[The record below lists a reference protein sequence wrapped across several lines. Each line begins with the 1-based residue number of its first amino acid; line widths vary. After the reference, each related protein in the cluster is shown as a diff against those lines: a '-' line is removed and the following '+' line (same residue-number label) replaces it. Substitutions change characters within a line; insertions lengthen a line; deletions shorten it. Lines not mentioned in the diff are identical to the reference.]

1 MKIALLFFLLP
12 VICYSQES
20 RMDDWAFTLKG
31 KSGFLA
37 AHRGTMG
44 HLAKDRL
51 FAGELSFSKRMRS
64 KNWSEEY
71 KNPYVGATLY
81 GSNLGNKEILGYGF
95 GAYGFIE
102 FPWSRSEK
110 HVFTC
115 KLGAGLGGV
124 TKVYDVAKN
133 PKNVPMSTYLN
144 AVICLGI
151 QGRWYIKPQHALF
164 YSLDMT
170 HFSNGSSKVPNLG
183 VNMPFIGLG
192 YEYTFK
198 KKEYTGLEL
207 TQFERVPFF
216 KSWNVSIV
224 GIVSDKQ
231 IFPTGGRRYPV
242 YALSG
247 MLYKQFKPKVG
258 MEIALDII
266 SKQSITY
273 YREYIPKTQWDILQ
287 VGGFLGY
294 NIPLDKFRFLIGM
307 GAYIKDRYQPD
318 AMFYHRV
325 GMRYQCKNGLLL
337 NLVLKSHWAKA
348 DYIEYGVG
356 YTFNY
361 KTRYHAKK

>member
-1 MKIALLFFLLP
+1 MKIVLLFFLLP
-12 VICYSQES
+12 FFCCSQEGETDEWILS
-20 RMDDWAFTLKG
+20 FKG

-51 FAGELSFSKRMRS
+51 FAGELSFTKRVRS
-64 KNWSEEY
+64 KDWSNEY
-71 KNPYVGATLY
+71 RNPYAGVTLY

-102 FPWSRSEK
+102 FPWTRGEK
-110 HVFTC
+110 HVFTS
-115 KLGAGLGGV
+115 KLGAGLGMV
-124 TKVYDVAKN
+124 TKVYSKDEN

-144 AVICLGI
+144 AIICLGI
-151 QGRWYIKPQHALF
+151 QGRWYVKPQHALI

-198 KKEYTGLEL
+198 KKEHID
-207 TQFERVPFF
+207 QKPAAFEYVPFF
-216 KSWNVSIV
+216 KSWNVSVV
-224 GIVSDKQ
+224 GILSDKQ
-231 IFPTGGRRYPV
+231 IFPTGGKRYPV
-242 YALSG
+242 YGLSG

-266 SKQSITY
+266 SKQSIMH
-273 YREYIPKTQWDILQ
+273 YRDYIPKTQWSILQ
-287 VGGFLGY
+287 IGAFVGY
-294 NIPLDKFRFLIGM
+294 NIPLDKFRFVIGM
-307 GAYIKDRYQPD
+307 GTYVKDRYNPD
-318 AMFYHRV
+318 ALFYHRV
-325 GMRYQCKNGLLL
+325 GMRYQCRNGLLL

-361 KTRYHAKK
+361 KSRYAK

>member
-1 MKIALLFFLLP
+1 MRIALLIFLLP
-12 VICYSQES
+12 LFCFSQEPKI
-20 RMDDWAFTLKG
+20 DDWNVSLKG

-64 KNWSEEY
+64 KDWSEEY
-71 KNPYVGATLY
+71 RNPYAGVTLY

-95 GAYGFIE
+95 GMYGFIE
-102 FPWSRSEK
+102 FPWARTEK
-110 HVFTC
+110 HVFTS
-115 KLGAGLGGV
+115 KLGAGVGVV

-151 QGRWYIKPQHALF
+151 QGRWYIKPEHALV

-198 KKEYTGLEL
+198 KKELPGVEL
-207 TQFERVPFF
+207 KTFERVPFF
-216 KSWNVSIV
+216 KSWNVSLV
-224 GIVSDKQ
+224 GILSDKE
-231 IFPTGGRRYPV
+231 IFPTGGKRYPV
-242 YALSG
+242 YSLSG
-247 MLYKQFKPKVG
+247 MVFKQFKPKVG
-258 MEIALDII
+258 MEIALDVI
-266 SKQSITY
+266 SKQSILR
-273 YREYIPKTQWDILQ
+273 YRDYIAKSQWDILQ
-287 VGGFLGY
+287 IGAFAGY
-294 NIPLDKFRFLIGM
+294 TIPLDRFRFVIGM
-307 GAYIKDRYQPD
+307 GGYIKDRYNPD
-318 AMFYHRV
+318 ALFYHRV
-325 GMRYQCKNGLLL
+325 GMRYQCHNGLLL

-348 DYIEYGVG
+348 DYIEYGIG

-361 KTRYHAKK
+361 KERYHAN

>member
-1 MKIALLFFLLP
+1 MKIVLLFFLVP
-12 VICYSQES
+12 FFCFSQEN
-20 RMDDWAFTLKG
+20 RMDDFSLSLKG

-51 FAGELSFSKRMRS
+51 FAGELSFSKRLRS
-64 KNWSEEY
+64 KVWSETY
-71 KNPYVGATLY
+71 RNPYIGATLY

-102 FPWSRSEK
+102 FPWTRSEK
-110 HVFTC
+110 HVITS
-115 KLGAGLGGV
+115 KLGAGLGMV
-124 TKVYDVAKN
+124 TKVFDQTEN

-151 QGRWYIKPQHALF
+151 QGRWYLKPEHALI
-164 YSLDMT
+164 YSFDMT

-183 VNMPFIGLG
+183 VNMPYIGLG
-192 YEYTFK
+192 YEYTFQ
-198 KKEYTGLEL
+198 KKERSDLKLST
-207 TQFERVPFF
+207 FERVPFF
-216 KSWNVSIV
+216 NSWNASAIAILS
-224 GIVSDKQ
+224 GKQ
-231 IFPTGGRRYPV
+231 IFPTGGKYYPV
-242 YALSG
+242 FGLSG

-266 SKQSITY
+266 SKQSIHH
-273 YREYIPKTQWDILQ
+273 YREYIPKTQLSILQ
-287 VGGFLGY
+287 IGAFVGY
-294 NIPLDKFRFLIGM
+294 NIPLDKFRLVVGM
-307 GAYIKDRYQPD
+307 GTYLKDRYNPD
-318 AMFYHRV
+318 ALFYHRV
-325 GMRYQCKNGLLL
+325 GMRYQCENGLLL

-361 KTRYHAKK
+361 KGRYHAK